1 MMRNWVQCL
10 VRQNPDA
17 RTKMT
22 SSNVANNN
30 VVTFSL
36 LRTFAMG
43 EIGIGPAYRF
53 STSKETQF
61 FKSLKKVRQM
71 QMQGRKSRVWGS

>member
-1 MMRNWVQCL
+1 MMRNWIQCL
-10 VRQNPDA
+10 VRQNTNA

-30 VVTFSL
+30 VVTFSFL
-36 LRTFAMG
+36 CTFGMG

-53 STSKETQF
+53 RISKEMRF
-61 FKSLKKVRQM
+61 FKSLKKVRQIP
-71 QMQGRKSRVWGS
+71 MQGRT